1 MRTIFFYVLLVCMLT
16 SCVEDKPK
24 SIQVPMPPETTIKV
38 PEVPNTPDVLEV
50 IKVDTIPTPPPP
62 PPVVKETP
70 KPVVKKKKVVNKKP
84 EDYKS
89 LVFNVQL
96 GINPD
101 RKNWVLFKNGTYLI
115 FPNNTAEKDAIR
127 AAKKLMSNYKGG
139 AISTQK
145 SSFAKGW
152 IASTNTGIYNYIDR
166 AAFGKGI
173 PKQKN
178 VLKKGQDNIM
188 ADAKELEIVYI
199 HQPK

>member
-1 MRTIFFYVLLVCMLT
+1 MRIPFFYVLLVCLLV
-16 SCVEDKPK
+16 SCIEDKPK
-24 SIQVPMPPETTIKV
+24 TIEPPTPPETAIKV
-38 PEVPNTPDVLEV
+38 PETPEVPE
-50 IKVDTIPTPPPP
+50 VDTIPEPPPP
-62 PPVVKETP
+62 PPVVKAKP
-70 KPVVKKKKVVNKKP
+70 KPVRKKKKVVNEKP

-139 AISTQK
+139 PLSTEK

-152 IASTNTGIYNYIDR
+152 IASTNTGIYNYIDQDDLGR
-166 AAFGKGI
+166 GI
-173 PKQKN
+173 PKHEN
-178 VLKKGQDNIM
+178 ILKKGLDNIM
-188 ADAKELEIVYI
+188 ADAKELEIIYTN
-199 HQPK
+199 QPK